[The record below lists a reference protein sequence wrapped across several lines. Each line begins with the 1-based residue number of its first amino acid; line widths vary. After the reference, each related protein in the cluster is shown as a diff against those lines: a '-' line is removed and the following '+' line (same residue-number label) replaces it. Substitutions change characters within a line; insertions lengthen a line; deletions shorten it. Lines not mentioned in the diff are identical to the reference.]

1 MPQSLILCGF
11 PGKKNYVKYASG
23 WKNHKKMI
31 KYDTMIQQKII
42 SEKTKHQPCFYTIH
56 TQFYRRRP
64 KMNVQEFQNKLKEI
78 QTIAKANG
86 NSLTAI
92 QIRDTFAGMELDKT
106 QLLGVLKYLTSQGI
120 QIEGMED
127 SATEETKEPERKKIP
142 LTPEEETYLRNYL
155 EELPELSI
163 DTAQAFAALANGDQD
178 ALQSLTSYYMKETAK
193 MAADMNAEEIFLADL
208 IQEANLALIQA
219 LGSAGNEV
227 RDEKWLMNEVRK
239 GIITVLEEQTQRK
252 FADDS
257 LVARVEKLESAV
269 RELNDDEDDKNAFS
283 IDELAIILDMKV
295 DEIRDVLRL
304 TGDDK

>member
-1 MPQSLILCGF
+1 
-11 PGKKNYVKYASG
+11 
-23 WKNHKKMI
+23 
-31 KYDTMIQQKII
+31 
-42 SEKTKHQPCFYTIH
+42 
-56 TQFYRRRP
+56 
-64 KMNVQEFQNKLKEI
+64 MNVQEFQNKLKEI
-78 QTIAKANG
+78 QSIAKENG
-86 NSLTAI
+86 NSLTTA
-92 QIRDTFAGMELDKT
+92 QIRDTFTGMELDKN

-120 QIEGMED
+120 QIEGMEET
-127 SATEETKEPERKKIP
+127 AAEETKEPERKKIP
-142 LTPEEETYLRNYL
+142 LTPEEEAYLRNYL
-155 EELPELSI
+155 SELPKVSV
-163 DTAQAFAALANGDQD
+163 DTTQAFASLAEGDQE
-178 ALQSLTSYYMKETAK
+178 AQQSLAAYYMEAAAN

-219 LGSAGNEV
+219 LGNAGTEI
-227 RDEKWLMNEVRK
+227 RDENWLMGEVKK
-239 GIITVLEEQTQRK
+239 GLIAVLEEQTQRK

>member
-1 MPQSLILCGF
+1 MTDTE
-11 PGKKNYVKYASG
+11 GKAVVN
-23 WKNHKKMI
+23 NL
-31 KYDTMIQQKII
+31 
-42 SEKTKHQPCFYTIH
+42 P
-56 TQFYRRRP
+56 
-64 KMNVQEFQNKLKEI
+64 
-78 QTIAKANG
+78 
-86 NSLTAI
+86 
-92 QIRDTFAGMELDKT
+92 
-106 QLLGVLKYLTSQGI
+106 LG
-120 QIEGMED
+120 
-127 SATEETKEPERKKIP
+127 
-142 LTPEEETYLRNYL
+142 
-155 EELPELSI
+155 
-163 DTAQAFAALANGDQD
+163 
-178 ALQSLTSYYMKETAK
+178 SYYMKETAK

-239 GIITVLEEQTQRK
+239 GIIAVLEEQTQRK

>member
-1 MPQSLILCGF
+1 
-11 PGKKNYVKYASG
+11 
-23 WKNHKKMI
+23 
-31 KYDTMIQQKII
+31 
-42 SEKTKHQPCFYTIH
+42 
-56 TQFYRRRP
+56 
-64 KMNVQEFQNKLKEI
+64 MNVQEFQNKLKEI

-86 NSLTAI
+86 NSLTTI

-127 SATEETKEPERKKIP
+127 TATEETKEPERKKIP
-142 LTPEEETYLRNYL
+142 LTSEEETYFKNYL

-178 ALQSLTSYYMKETAK
+178 ALQSLASYYMK
-193 MAADMNAEEIFLADL
+193 DMNAEEIFLADL

-239 GIITVLEEQTQRK
+239 GIIAVLEEQTQRK

>member
-1 MPQSLILCGF
+1 
-11 PGKKNYVKYASG
+11 
-23 WKNHKKMI
+23 
-31 KYDTMIQQKII
+31 
-42 SEKTKHQPCFYTIH
+42 
-56 TQFYRRRP
+56 
-64 KMNVQEFQNKLKEI
+64 MNVQEFQNKLKEI
-78 QTIAKANG
+78 QSVAKENG
-86 NSLTAI
+86 NSLTTV

-120 QIEGMED
+120 QIEGMEE
-127 SATEETKEPERKKIP
+127 SVTEEIKETERKKIP
-142 LTPEEETYLRNYL
+142 LTPEEEAYFKKYL

-163 DTAQAFAALANGDQD
+163 DTEQAFAALADGDQN
-178 ALQSLTSYYMKETAK
+178 ALQSLASYYMKKTAEL
-193 MAADMNAEEIFLADL
+193 AADMNAEEIFLADL

-219 LGSAGNEV
+219 LGAAGNEV

-239 GIITVLEEQTQRK
+239 GIIEVLEEQTQRK

-269 RELNDDEDDKNAFS
+269 RELNDGEDEKNAFS